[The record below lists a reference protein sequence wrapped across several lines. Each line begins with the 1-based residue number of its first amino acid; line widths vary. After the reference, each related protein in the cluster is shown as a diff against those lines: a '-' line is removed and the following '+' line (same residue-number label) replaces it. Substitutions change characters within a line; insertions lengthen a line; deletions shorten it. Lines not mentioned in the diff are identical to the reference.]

1 MDVTGIRTTPDQ
13 GIQTSLLKQLETS
26 NKTQTSSSST
36 FSGSSSGDAASV
48 ELNGVYKS
56 LTVLAD
62 EIVSTLD
69 ELLAEELPDGIR
81 SLRAEDYTPE
91 KTAERIV
98 DGVTGL
104 LGVYAQQN
112 PDLEGEELISSFMDE
127 VRSGVEQGYAQ
138 AASILGDLG
147 AFSFEGVESGIE
159 QTMKLVEEKLV
170 AFETN
175 YREQNGLANPKES
188 NSEVNT
194 AAFATLEAST
204 EAPLSISAT
213 A

>member
-1 MDVTGIRTTPDQ
+1 MELAGIPTTPDQ
-13 GIQTSLLKQLETS
+13 GIQSTLLKQLETS
-26 NKTQTSSSST
+26 KDSGKRSSA
-36 FSGSSSGDAASV
+36 FSAASDDAASV

-62 EIVSTLD
+62 EIVSKLD
-69 ELLAEELPDGIR
+69 ELLADELPDGIR
-81 SLRAEDYTPE
+81 SLRSEDYTPE

-112 PDLEGEELISSFMDE
+112 PELEGEELISSFMKE
-127 VRSGVEQGYAQ
+127 VRSGVEQGYQQ

-147 AFSFEGVESGIE
+147 AFSFDGVESGIAE
-159 QTMKLVEEKLV
+159 TMRLVEEKLV
-170 AFETN
+170 SFEKN
-175 YREQNGLANPKES
+175 YREQNGLATAETPTT
-188 NSEVNT
+188 EVNT
-194 AAFATLEAST
+194 GALATLEANT
-204 EAPLSISAT
+204 EVKLSVSAT